1 MQNFETEQ
9 IINNENKEEEIIGES
24 NVNNNNNNNNEKNEN
39 FAQEMTDAIY
49 GVHATVNEA
58 LSSPQDVEMDRTRSP
73 ANETEKTEDFA
84 PAADSVE
91 NASVISES
99 VTGATG
105 ATGTTNNVTTTMNPH
120 LVKEQI
126 KYCQRIL
133 KGLKRHRE
141 AGPFLLPVDPV
152 ALNIPDY
159 FTVIKQPMDLST
171 ISKKLDLNEYATAEA
186 FMADVRLMLTN
197 CFTYNAPDS
206 QVTKMGRNLE
216 KYFNTVMAKMPT
228 ELISGASGVA
238 SAVGMGASGSESPTG
253 TSRPKRESSVVAATG
268 GSQIMGSQVRR
279 ASSPSGS
286 LTFCSAVLRELMK
299 KTNSHLNWP
308 FMLPVDPVALNIPD
322 YFDVI
327 KQPMDLGTIRKKIDS
342 GMYNRADQFESDV
355 RLIFSN
361 CYTYN
366 PPESD
371 VCKMARELE
380 SIFGQKMSQKPAPKA
395 HNAVSVSG
403 SASSSTSSMSHSMVP
418 TASTMSQSASTASFH
433 PLASQMIPS
442 FDTLE
447 DDSDKIL
454 TINRYI
460 QMLQAELN
468 TLIINRKPSN
478 SSFFG
483 SASGDGSS
491 SMSGVSKAPSKP
503 KAKKPAAPSALAA
516 SKTAA
521 VSPVVDEMTF
531 DEKRQLSEDVG
542 NLQQENMSRVLE
554 IIQECM
560 PNLHS
565 NGDSDVIELD
575 IEALD
580 VRTLR
585 ALQSYIWECQN
596 PGKKRKVPSK
606 PVGAVSG
613 ATAAP
618 VKKPKN
624 EELRTEA
631 QTQNNFDSSSSSS
644 SEDDE

>member
-1 MQNFETEQ
+1 MNDTEKQ
-9 IINNENKEEEIIGES
+9 EMFGEVNTTNES
-24 NVNNNNNNNNEKNEN
+24 N
-39 FAQEMTDAIY
+39 FAQEMTDSIY
-49 GVHATVNEA
+49 AAHAAVNEA
-58 LSSPQDVEMDRTRSP
+58 LSASKDVEMSGENLDNSGESGESGESEN
-73 ANETEKTEDFA
+73 ADISDKTENTENNDNNDNNDKTNNDNINDMNMFA
-84 PAADSVE
+84 AAADSVE
-91 NASVISES
+91 NVKFTVPSS
-99 VTGATG
+99 
-105 ATGTTNNVTTTMNPH
+105 NNPQ

-171 ISKKLDLNEYATAEA
+171 ISKKIDLNEYATAEA

-216 KYFNTVMAKMPT
+216 KYFNTAMAKMPT
-228 ELISGASGVA
+228 ELNGGASVSSSASGA
-238 SAVGMGASGSESPTG
+238 VGLESPSG
-253 TSRPKRESSVVAATG
+253 ASRPKRESSVIAVG
-268 GSQIMGSQVRR
+268 GSQVMGAQVRR

-286 LTFCSAVLRELMK
+286 LTFCSSVLRELMK
-299 KTNSHLNWP
+299 KTNAHLNWP
-308 FMLPVDPVALNIPD
+308 FMVPVDPVALNITD

-327 KQPMDLGTIRKKIDS
+327 KQPMDLGTIRKKIDTGAYS
-342 GMYNRADQFESDV
+342 RVDQFESDV
-355 RLIFSN
+355 RLVFSN

-380 SIFGQKMSQKPAPKA
+380 NIFNQKMAQKPAPKA
-395 HNAVSVSG
+395 HTS
-403 SASSSTSSMSHSMVP
+403 SASSSTSSMAHHHAAVP
-418 TASTMSQSASTASFH
+418 TAVASGTMSQSASTAFIPTS
-433 PLASQMIPS
+433 ASQLIPG
-442 FDTLE
+442 FDSLE

-454 TINRYI
+454 TINHHI

-468 TLIINRKPSN
+468 YLLINRKPSSS
-478 SSFFG
+478 SSFR
-483 SASGDGSS
+483 SASGDVSSGS
-491 SMSGVSKAPSKP
+491 MTGVAKAAKP
-503 KAKKPAAPSALAA
+503 KQKKPAAPSALVPKANSGNSVA
-516 SKTAA
+516 
-521 VSPVVDEMTF
+521 VVDEMSF
-531 DEKRQLSEDVG
+531 EEKRQLSEDVS
-542 NLQQENMSRVLE
+542 NLQQENMMRVLE

-560 PNLHS
+560 PNLNS

-585 ALQSYIWECQN
+585 TLQAYIWECQN
-596 PGKKRKVPSK
+596 PGKKRKVPAGK
-606 PVGAVSG
+606 
-613 ATAAP
+613 TAAAQ

-624 EELRTEA
+624 EEA
-631 QTQNNFDSSSSSS
+631 ASQNNYDSSSSSS
-644 SEDDE
+644 SEEDD